1 MAECLVQQKNVVNF
15 KGGQFWGVSFLRIKE
30 RSQKWI
36 FSHTIKTWEQPP
48 FHLTLRP
55 SFASWTQMISVQR
68 CVEECSWLNTSGAE
82 ERKWQWERLDC
93 SATTMRSQP
102 TPQGGLEQAWL
113 FRVVLSLDKGAG
125 LFNLSTGQSLGMGC
139 PKTGAGRGRGRELA
153 GGGGGDDLEQ
163 ECSLHLMV
171 LSRERRQPTTFPA
184 VKGISPLVLK
194 GESEWCLTGP
204 QTHGNSLQ

>member
-30 RSQKWI
+30 RSQKWV
-36 FSHTIKTWEQPP
+36 FSHTIKTWEQTP

-68 CVEECSWLNTSGAE
+68 CVGECSRLNTSGAE

-125 LFNLSTGQSLGMGC
+125 LLYLSTGQSLGMGC
-139 PKTGAGRGRGRELA
+139 PKMGVGRGWGRGWPWTR
-153 GGGGGDDLEQ
+153 
-163 ECSLHLMV
+163 M
-171 LSRERRQPTTFPA
+171 LSPPDGTFQRKMSANNFPA

-194 GESEWCLTGP
+194 GESEWCLTAP